1 MTWKYKVT
9 VPAGETLPVPAS
21 NLLGERHGERLLE
34 AQPSDRL
41 PGVTPGERAASWL
54 ASRVRALYWSVT
66 WLVPRSQAGSRGKQL
81 SARCLV
87 LGQRAAVLLSKAGG
101 GHRAA
106 GGVRRALKLGEGGQ
120 ARFFHRYLLPP
131 RKVLCGGW
139 CSSGLCLQSSSAGK

>member
-9 VPAGETLPVPAS
+9 VPAGEMLPVPAS
-21 NLLGERHGERLLE
+21 NLLGERHGERMLE

-54 ASRVRALYWSVT
+54 ASRVPALYWSMT
-66 WLVPRSQAGSRGKQL
+66 WLVPWSQAGSCGKQL

-101 GHRAA
+101 GAQGSRWGAQGSQI
-106 GGVRRALKLGEGGQ
+106 GGRRTGALFSQ
-120 ARFFHRYLLPP
+120 IPASTP
-131 RKVLCGGW
+131 
-139 CSSGLCLQSSSAGK
+139 